1 MISRLTLLGYH
12 HDYRYNDGVVAFPV
26 YRMFKLN
33 ELDRVAITAEEIQY
47 PSSPADNF
55 FSDKFFSSFLS
66 RIEPRTTPDVF
77 TCFGRS
83 SQQPDLR
90 QYVILVPQKTLGVW
104 APPFSTELAQC
115 GLWRNSSS
123 SINTDWQINIRHQ
136 SINFLLHW
144 FPLLPNKFFYPFP
157 A

>member
-1 MISRLTLLGYH
+1 MISRLILLGYH

-104 APPFSTELAQC
+104 APPFSTELAQWAMAEFVEQHKYR
-115 GLWRNSSS
+115 LAYKYSTPIDKFSAAL
-123 SINTDWQINIRHQ
+123 I
-136 SINFLLHW
+136 
-144 FPLLPNKFFYPFP
+144 PLVTK
-157 A
+157 